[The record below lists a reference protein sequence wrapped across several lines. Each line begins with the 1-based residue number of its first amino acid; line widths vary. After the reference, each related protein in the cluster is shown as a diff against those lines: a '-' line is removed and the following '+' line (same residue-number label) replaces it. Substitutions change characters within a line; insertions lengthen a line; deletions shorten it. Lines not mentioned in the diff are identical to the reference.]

1 MPLSLLAANYL
12 SFFDKKDLTNGID
25 WVILRAMNATEISP
39 KTNPQMK
46 RIRLMSQIIKA
57 LLLIYVFAS
66 GLIGLIIKS
75 NGPPYKIFDNC
86 LPFASYSDIPA
97 TLKVMSAI
105 TVGIYLLAVAI
116 FYRLLNLYERGTV
129 FSLAN
134 VNIYKKLG
142 FLAVGYGLLAAYAPA
157 VRPELSI
164 IQQLE
169 ILLFESTSS
178 SWIIGGLFVV
188 MISIIMKEACK
199 LREEQEL
206 TV

>member
-1 MPLSLLAANYL
+1 VSKL

-25 WVILRAMNATEISP
+25 WFIPCAMNANEIST

-57 LLLIYVFAS
+57 LLLVYVFAS

-86 LPFASYSDIPA
+86 LPFASYSEVPA
-97 TLKVMSAI
+97 TLKIMSAI
-105 TVGIYLLAVAI
+105 TMVIYLLAVVLL
-116 FYRLLNLYERGTV
+116 YRLLNLYEQGTV

-134 VNIYKKLG
+134 VCIYKRLG

-157 VRPELSI
+157 VRPELPI
-164 IQQLE
+164 LRQLE
-169 ILLFESTSS
+169 ILLFEATSS
-178 SWIIGGLFVV
+178 SWIIGGFFVV